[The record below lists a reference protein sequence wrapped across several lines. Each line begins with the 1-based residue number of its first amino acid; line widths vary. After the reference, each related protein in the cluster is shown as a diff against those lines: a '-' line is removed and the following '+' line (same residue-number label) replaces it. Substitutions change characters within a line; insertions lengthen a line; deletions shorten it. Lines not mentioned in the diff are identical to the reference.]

1 MGIPLKGMGDGV
13 EGKHGGFSGFAYTY
27 DQLSVRSVLLD
38 LEILGDRAA
47 SLFFFFLNRFLF

>member
-27 DQLSVRSVLLD
+27 DQLSVWSVLW
-38 LEILGDRAA
+38 ILKSSVIER
-47 SLFFFFLNRFLF
+47 LPYFFFF